1 MDEHFSFS
9 VDLDERLIDSSLLY
23 ESVYI
28 RDAKDILDKY
38 NVRFILIDQNMRRL
52 WIRDDEELL
61 FLLKYS
67 DEFTLVFE
75 NDEVKIYEY
84 NGRLF
89 K

>member
-1 MDEHFSFS
+1 MLFF
-9 VDLDERLIDSSLLY
+9 LIILDSSLLY